1 MSKRR
6 QKGKIQKRIL
16 TANLILI
23 VGPMIIL
30 SIFAFS
36 QINALG
42 RIITFGARESI
53 EIEGFNAL
61 QNKSID
67 VANYVNTLFDQISI
81 DLSKITSYNEDLFN
95 NRINITE
102 IRPSYHQS
110 GIPILPKLV
119 YSSKYNKYINKSF
132 SDFTNN
138 TIINSYISQLIN
150 KSAYIDYIFNP
161 IYEANTL
168 YITLVASYE
177 DGITR
182 VFPYINNS
190 RSINYDKNAEEWY
203 NATKSLNGQIYFEN
217 VNQSLIGPAI
227 LISQASLFDNNSII
241 GCCGIEVELFSLRD
255 YLSNIKVHK
264 RGYVVMIDRAANAIY
279 HPDVPSNSIGSP
291 IADLEVD
298 TGEFYSII
306 NHIIDEERSIEIFEK
321 NGESWVI
328 SYTPI
333 GKGGYSIALIVP
345 YLEIIESGI
354 NLQNSI
360 SALNIPMIT
369 IFITVLTFLFCLII
383 IAILMMSRRITR
395 PITHLTDS
403 IDNMVR
409 GDLTKEI
416 PIEKKRR
423 SDEIGVLAQSFQA
436 LLITMRLGNQSYYQ
450 GDIYVAYKNY
460 SAALKLFKTT
470 QNLKGQGI
478 CWNNLGN
485 IFRNWAEFDKAKD
498 AYDKAIEIAQQTND
512 ESGLSSRLNNRGLL
526 FLSEGNFRSAEED
539 FINALKIDEKM
550 LSSDR
555 VATRRRNL
563 GVLNLLKNDFDKAW
577 KFFNEAINIDSD
589 LAFKS
594 NLAED
599 HFQIGRLE
607 LSKKKFE
614 TAIQHLETAFNIAE
628 EFGNY
633 PLMMNILKIL
643 INIYDE
649 QDNTILLHKTEA
661 RLSKISDSVVRKKDV
676 IFVIDQ
682 SGSMEEQN
690 KIRAA
695 RKGARE
701 VFDTVI
707 NPVDNTAIIGFH
719 SIVNHILPLTK
730 KGGNIE
736 KIQDIFKNL
745 KNTQYQTAFYDA
757 LGLAVEMLKNSP
769 KENQKWIVALTDG
782 LDNFST
788 NYSAKTLA
796 QYIFNLDFPLNIIL
810 IGVGRELREV
820 FTEMNLIVNSSIR
833 GKYIP
838 IYSEHNLSKLI
849 ADAFKRVKEIM
860 ASSEIEG
867 FTPEEK

>member
-1 MSKRR
+1 P
-6 QKGKIQKRIL
+6 
-16 TANLILI
+16 N
-23 VGPMIIL
+23 
-30 SIFAFS
+30 
-36 QINALG
+36 
-42 RIITFGARESI
+42 
-53 EIEGFNAL
+53 
-61 QNKSID
+61 D
-67 VANYVNTLFDQISI
+67 
-81 DLSKITSYNEDLFN
+81 
-95 NRINITE
+95 
-102 IRPSYHQS
+102 
-110 GIPILPKLV
+110 
-119 YSSKYNKYINKSF
+119 
-132 SDFTNN
+132 
-138 TIINSYISQLIN
+138 
-150 KSAYIDYIFNP
+150 
-161 IYEANTL
+161 
-168 YITLVASYE
+168 
-177 DGITR
+177 
-182 VFPYINNS
+182 
-190 RSINYDKNAEEWY
+190 
-203 NATKSLNGQIYFEN
+203 
-217 VNQSLIGPAI
+217 
-227 LISQASLFDNNSII
+227 
-241 GCCGIEVELFSLRD
+241 
-255 YLSNIKVHK
+255 
-264 RGYVVMIDRAANAIY
+264 
-279 HPDVPSNSIGSP
+279 SIGSP
-291 IADLEVD
+291 IVDLEVD
-298 TGEFYSII
+298 TVEFYSILNKII
-306 NHIIDEERSIEIFEK
+306 NEEQNIETFEK
-321 NGESWVI
+321 NEESWVI

-333 GKGGYSIALIVP
+333 GDGGYSIALIVP
-345 YLEIIESGI
+345 YMDIIESGI

-360 SALNIPMIT
+360 SAFNILMII
-369 IFITVLTFLFCLII
+369 IFIAVLTFLFFIII
-383 IAILMMSRRITR
+383 IAILFMSRRITR

-423 SDEIGVLAQSFQA
+423 SDEIGILAQSFQA

-450 GDIYVAYKNY
+450 GDIYLAYKNY

-498 AYDKAIEIAQQTND
+498 AYDRAIEIAQKTND
-512 ESGLSSRLNNRGLL
+512 QSGLSSRLNNRGLL
-526 FLSEGNFRSAEED
+526 FLSEGNFESAEKD
-539 FINALKIDEKM
+539 FISALKLDEKM

-555 VATRRRNL
+555 IATRKRNL
-563 GVLNLLKNDFDKAW
+563 GVLYLLKNNLDKAS

-589 LAFKS
+589 LAFRP

-607 LSKKKFE
+607 LSKKNFE
-614 TAIQHLETAFNIAE
+614 AAIRNLETAFNIAE

-661 RLSKISDSVVRKKDV
+661 KLSRISDKVVRKKDV

-695 RKGARE
+695 RKGASE

-719 SIVNHILPLTK
+719 SMVNHILPLTL

-736 KIQDIFKNL
+736 RIQDIFKNL
-745 KNTQYQTAFYDA
+745 KNTPYQTAFYDA

-769 KENQKWIVALTDG
+769 KEHQKWIVALTDG
-782 LDNFST
+782 LDNFSK
-788 NYSAKTLA
+788 NYSAITLA
-796 QYIFNLDFPLNIIL
+796 QYISNLDFPLNIIL

-849 ADAFKRVKEIM
+849 SDAFKRVKEIM